1 MNNNT
6 LGAKFVFLLFVLM
19 VWTVICA
26 VAQSPDVYFEKGR
39 QKAMNGELTEAIQDF
54 TLAANFN
61 PNNPEIYNARGIAYE
76 KLGDYASAQADYE
89 RAMRLNPDSA
99 LALHNLRN
107 LAAKMQS
114 KGITVE
120 TGHYSNDSLR
130 SQPAAQTTYQQP
142 AAQTTYQQPAAQTT
156 YQQPAAQTTYQQPA
170 AQTTYQQPA
179 AQTMYQQPVAQTTY
193 QQPAAQTMYQQP
205 AAISTSVYSSL
216 PASLPKTNLSGQ
228 TSNTVNQMWASTPG
242 SPPRFTAAGSQRY
255 QTAPAYPYDSVF
267 RQTPPA
273 QTTGQTNE
281 GYYSPLPTRT
291 RPQTVNKPVSRTR
304 IPALSALDQQIFI
317 DPIAESYNFQGA
329 KLNEYGRFNEAVSQ
343 FNEAIKAYP
352 EYAIAYNNRGVAFAN
367 IGDFS
372 SAVVDF
378 NQALRL
384 NPYYRDAQFNR
395 ERVLELAGN
404 WVAQR

>member
-6 LGAKFVFLLFVLM
+6 LGAKFVFSLFVLM
-19 VWTVICA
+19 VCAAVYA

-39 QKAMNGELTEAIQDF
+39 QKAMNGELTDAIQDF

-61 PNNPEIYNARGIAYE
+61 PYNPEIYNARGIAYE

-89 RAMRLNPDSA
+89 HAMRLNPDSA
-99 LALHNLRN
+99 LTLHNLRN
-107 LAAKMQS
+107 LAAKMQA
-114 KGITVE
+114 KGITIE
-120 TGHYSNDSLR
+120 TGNYSNDSLR

-142 AAQTTYQQPAAQTT
+142 AAQTAYQQPAAQT
-156 YQQPAAQTTYQQPA
+156 A
-170 AQTTYQQPA
+170 
-179 AQTMYQQPVAQTTY
+179 
-193 QQPAAQTMYQQP
+193 YQQP
-205 AAISTSVYSSL
+205 AAISRSAYSSV
-216 PASLPKTNLSGQ
+216 PVSLPKTNLSGQ
-228 TSNTVNQMWASTPG
+228 TGNTVNPVWASTPG
-242 SPPRFTAAGSQRY
+242 SPPRFTAADSQQY
-255 QTAPAYPYDSVF
+255 QTTPAYPYGSVF
-267 RQTPPA
+267 RQTPPV

-281 GYYSPLPTRT
+281 GYYSPIPTRT
-291 RPQTVNKPVSRTR
+291 RPQTVINPASKTR
-304 IPALSALDQQIFI
+304 IPALSNLDQQIFI
-317 DPIAESYNFQGA
+317 DPVAESYNFQGT

-372 SAVVDF
+372 SAAVDF

-395 ERVLELAGN
+395 ERVLERTGSR
-404 WVAQR
+404 VAKR